1 MPISTMGL
9 GVDDGD
15 NVIEYVPP
23 GTSVVDQGN
32 TISYGTYMPVAA
44 GETWQAEGVVQ
55 IAGGSGLSQVVE
67 GGQVVYRVVTIVMPS

>member
-32 TISYGTYMPVAA
+32 TITNGQYQSLTA
-44 GETWQAEGVVQ
+44 GEQISWEGVIQ
-55 IAGGSGLSQVVE
+55 FPSGSATLTVLE
-67 GGQVVYRVVTIVMPS
+67 GGEVTYRTVTIVMPS

>member
-1 MPISTMGL
+1 MPISTMGF

-32 TISYGTYMPVAA
+32 TITNGSYNQLPA
-44 GETWQAEGVVQ
+44 GGQESWEGVIQ
-55 IAGGSGLSQVVE
+55 FANGSGAGTVVE
-67 GGQVVYRVVTIVMPS
+67 DAQITFRTVTIVLP

>member
-23 GTSVVDQGN
+23 STSVIDQGN
-32 TISYGTYMPVAA
+32 TITNGQYQSMPA
-44 GETWQAEGVVQ
+44 GDQQAWEGVIQ
-55 IAGGSGLSQVVE
+55 FAGGSGLLTVVE
-67 GGQVVYRVVTIVMPS
+67 DAEVTFRTVTITLP

>member
-32 TISYGTYMPVAA
+32 TITNGQYQSLPA
-44 GETWQAEGVVQ
+44 GDQITWEGVIQ
-55 IAGGSGLSQVVE
+55 LAGGSGLATVVE
-67 GGQVVYRVVTIVMPS
+67 DAEFTYRTVSIVLPS